1 MREWLGRIVGALAV
15 LFILLTVGWFW
26 VDQITEVKIVRYT
39 SNDKLDTVKPGWP
52 GTPVDEDENF
62 VNYEHPFVPRLTDL
76 VRWRLSGNPF
86 KDDKK
91 NDTRRI
97 EVGDPSVFL
106 ASNDDGILWL
116 GHASFFIRLD
126 GVNFLLDP
134 IFGEPPFLKRYVDVP
149 TPLPMIRH
157 VDYVLLS
164 HDHRDH
170 TDETTLKQ
178 IVEKFPEAIFIGGLE
193 MHDILT
199 DWKTPTNQ
207 VGTGG
212 WFQKFDLPDGV
223 PQVIFVPVRHW
234 ARRGLFDRNKRL
246 WGGYVI
252 KGHSTSIYFG
262 GDSGY
267 GRHYKD
273 VAEVF
278 PTIDYFLIGIG
289 AYEPRWFMEPNHN
302 SPSDALNAFAD
313 LGAKTFIPMHFGT
326 FDLSDEPPSA
336 PLRELMKGAAENGL
350 TDRIKVLN
358 INESLELT
366 GEQENDK

>member
-1 MREWLGRIVGALAV
+1 MKKWLKRIGIFAAV
-15 LFILLTVGWFW
+15 VIFAVSLLFAYE
-26 VDQITEVKIVRYT
+26 DREVKIVVDHYE
-39 SNDKLDTVKPGWP
+39 SNEKLQTIKPGWP
-52 GTPVDEDENF
+52 GTPVDKDGNF

-86 KDDKK
+86 KDEKK
-91 NDTRRI
+91 NDTRRL

-116 GHASFFIRLD
+116 GHASFFIRL
-126 GVNFLLDP
+126 GGINFLLDP

-149 TPLPMIRH
+149 PPLPLIPN

-178 IVEKFPEAIFIGGLE
+178 IAEKFPNAVFIGGLE

-207 VGTGG
+207 IVTGG
-212 WFQKFDLPDGV
+212 WFQSFDLPDGV
-223 PQVIFVPVRHW
+223 PQVVFVPVRHW
-234 ARRGLFDRNKRL
+234 ARRGLFDTNKRL

-252 KGHSTSIYFG
+252 KGRSTSIYFG

-273 VAEVF
+273 VGEIF
-278 PTIDYFLIGIG
+278 PSLDYFLLGIG

-302 SPSDALNAFAD
+302 SPSDALKAFVD
-313 LGAKTFIPMHFGT
+313 SGAKSMIPMHFGT
-326 FDLSDEPPSA
+326 FDMSDEPPSA

-358 INESLELT
+358 INESLKLTDET
-366 GEQENDK
+366 GER